1 MALGILIFCIN
12 RLFFT
17 GAVECPQ
24 DLYSLIYEILPYFV
38 APLILI
44 YIILNRKKRFLKY
57 IFIISGIFAVLIILA
72 NVLFFMSNNAPN
84 IIMEFKMFSS
94 MLLSQKFEAVIF
106 LASNYLIIICVASA
120 LIYHIRNFINTN
132 AEKAVLENQ
141 NRAISQGYDNLI
153 NSVKKTNEVRH
164 EWKHDLLTLS
174 LLYDQGKSEE
184 IGNYLHKKIEF
195 LNLNNK
201 IRFTENF
208 VLDTILNSAA
218 AKAKNENVKLTTYL
232 NNIPPKL
239 NIKEKDLCQ
248 LLMNMFDNAFNAC
261 ADVGGEKYINFNAE
275 TKNNFLT
282 ISCSNSRADVK
293 SKKNTDDLSHGYGII
308 NMRKICQRYGSDLL
322 ITETPTEF
330 TVKSALMITET
341 QDGQDQ

>member
-1 MALGILIFCIN
+1 M
-12 RLFFT
+12 
-17 GAVECPQ
+17 
-24 DLYSLIYEILPYFV
+24 
-38 APLILI
+38 
-44 YIILNRKKRFLKY
+44 
-57 IFIISGIFAVLIILA
+57 
-72 NVLFFMSNNAPN
+72 
-84 IIMEFKMFSS
+84 
-94 MLLSQKFEAVIF
+94 
-106 LASNYLIIICVASA
+106 ASA

-261 ADVGGEKYINFNAE
+261 ADVSGEKYINFNAE

-322 ITETPTEF
+322 IAETPTEF